1 LRHFKPDFQ
10 KTLIVGGAGYS
21 FPKEYLRK
29 YPGKQ
34 IDVVEIDQQ
43 MTQIARD
50 YFRLKDAENLRVF
63 HEDGRIFLNQTREKY
78 DVILID
84 AFGSIYSVPFQLTT
98 VEAVQKMS
106 DALADDGV
114 VILNFISAIEGESA
128 GFLQSEYKTYA
139 KVFPNVV
146 LFNLFPDRPNNK
158 TRNLILVAS
167 KSDKISF
174 DSTDEEI
181 SKLLKFRYEKPLD
194 LPVPVLTDDLA
205 PVEYYNSFAQ
215 KSAGEK

>member
-10 KTLIVGGAGYS
+10 KTLIIGGAGYS

-34 IDVVEIDQQ
+34 IDVVEIDPQ

-50 YFRLKDAENLRVF
+50 HFRLKDDANLRIF
-63 HEDGRIFLNQTREKY
+63 HEDGRIFLNRTADKY
-78 DVILID
+78 DAILID

-98 VEAVQKMS
+98 VEAVRKMS
-106 DALADDGV
+106 GALADDGV
-114 VILNFISAIEGESA
+114 VILNLISAIEGEKS
-128 GFLQSEYKTYA
+128 GFLQSEYKTFA
-139 KVFPNVV
+139 EVFPSVV
-146 LFNLFPDRPNNK
+146 LFNLSPDRPNDK

-167 KSDKISF
+167 KSGRISF
-174 DSTDEEI
+174 DSSDAEL
-181 SKLLKFRYEKPLD
+181 SDLLGYRREKPLN
-194 LPVPVLTDDLA
+194 LTMPVLTDDLA

-215 KSAGEK
+215 QSAGAK